1 MSEEE
6 MEPLEQELDLEA
18 LRARAAQMTENA
30 LKRHVNGLR
39 QQINARERD
48 LKDCFSQ
55 LNLHR
60 SGLSEFIER
69 RDELNA
75 EVKALFESA
84 NQEKGIRNEINDRI
98 SVLKRERQQLRSEC
112 DEMVERIDELKA
124 KRDKYNSLSRGRLGV
139 LSQDYL
145 RELDVF
151 LNADIPLAHEINVYE
166 RLKELG
172 ERIGAA
178 RKAEKLHQ
186 EVSRTYT
193 ACKACS
199 PRIRAINGEI
209 KALSDESQSHH
220 LKMVELYQ
228 KARALR
234 KEADIYH
241 RRLKEKYEEMSPIR
255 DKVDTTKHALRLLRT
270 EVSVFLERLDET
282 QLTRKD
288 KKEKKKLED
297 AKEKLK
303 QSRGLSLDDL
313 KVLMEDGSLKL
324 E

>member
-6 MEPLEQELDLEA
+6 VQSLEQELDLEA
-18 LRARAAQMTENA
+18 LSARAVEMTENE
-30 LKRHVNGLR
+30 LKRHINGIR
-39 QQINARERD
+39 QHINAREREV
-48 LKDCFSQ
+48 KDCFSQ

-60 SGLSEFIER
+60 SGLSEFTER

-75 EVKALFESA
+75 QVKELFESA
-84 NQEKGIRNEINDRI
+84 NQEKGARNEINDKI
-98 SVLKRERQQLRSEC
+98 SVLKKERQQLRSEC

-124 KRDKYNSLSRGRLGV
+124 KRDEYNSLSRGRLGV

-199 PRIRAINGEI
+199 PRIREINGNI
-209 KALSDESQSHH
+209 RALSDESQSHH

-228 KARALR
+228 RARALR

-241 RRLKEKYEEMSPIR
+241 RRLREKYEEISPIR
-255 DKVDTTKHALRLLRT
+255 DKVDTTKYALRLLRT
-270 EVSVFLERLDET
+270 EVSVFLERLGET

-288 KKEKKKLED
+288 RKEIEKLEV

-303 QSRGLSLDDL
+303 QSGRLSLEDL
-313 KVLMEDGSLKL
+313 KVLMEDGSLKF